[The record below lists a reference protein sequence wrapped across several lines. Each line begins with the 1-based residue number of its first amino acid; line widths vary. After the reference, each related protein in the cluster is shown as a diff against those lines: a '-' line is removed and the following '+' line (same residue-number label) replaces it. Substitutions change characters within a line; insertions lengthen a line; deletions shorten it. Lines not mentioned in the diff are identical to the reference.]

1 MAAFFQD
8 ARYALKKLLGEPSF
22 VVFATLILGLG
33 VGANTAVFSVMSP
46 LMLRPLP
53 FHEPD
58 RLVWVPLSRT
68 GGMSSVTS
76 RTSNLRDFRQLN
88 RSFDGLTGYFAFFE
102 YESYNLTGDGDPER
116 LVGVGVARDFL
127 EVLGVTPLYGR
138 NFVEEESVWD
148 GRPAVIL
155 THDFWTRRYGADPS
169 VVGRTITLNDVATEV
184 VGVLPASFDFASTFV
199 PASRVD
205 FLRPFPI
212 SDETDRWGNTMAMIG
227 RLRPGATVEGA
238 QADVDRMVAELQR
251 ADPDRWGLGGVVMPL
266 EEHIAGG
273 FRNAMLLLAA
283 AAGAVMLV
291 ACLNLSNL
299 LLARGRTRGREM
311 AVRSALGADRG
322 RLVRQL
328 VLESVMLAL
337 AGGVVGTLLAFG
349 VTRAVAGSTA
359 VEIPML
365 SAVTVD
371 LRALGFTFVVALA
384 AGLVMGVLPALQLA
398 RSGEATT
405 LNDTS
410 RGTSEGRRGTA
421 ARETLVVAEMAL
433 ALVLLVG
440 GGLLLRSFANVLDVQ
455 LGFQPNGVVTWRV
468 DTNRQFET
476 RTERAAFYDDLISR
490 VDALPGVE
498 AAGLTDTTPLGR
510 NRSWGM
516 RVEGVAYERG
526 EYIGLFPR
534 VVDHRYVQAMD
545 IPLKS
550 GRYLTADDREG
561 TQRVVLIN
569 EAAAERAFPD
579 QDPVGKRLL
588 ITDDEPW
595 EVVGVV
601 GNVRHQSLEQGAT
614 SEVYLPYTQLWD
626 MSTAEMVVR
635 ARVPVA
641 TLVPGVRAAIRAV
654 DPSMPTDDFRT
665 LDDVVDRAVSPRR
678 FILALLGAF
687 AGTALVLAALGIY
700 AVLSYTVS
708 QRVPEIGI
716 RMALGESAT
725 SVRRRVVGRT
735 LALAG
740 AGVVIGLVLSFALS
754 TLIASLLYG
763 VGATDALTFVATSA
777 GLLVMALI
785 AGYLPARRAS
795 RVDPVEALRTM

>member
-1 MAAFFQD
+1 
-8 ARYALKKLLGEPSF
+8 
-22 VVFATLILGLG
+22 
-33 VGANTAVFSVMSP
+33 
-46 LMLRPLP
+46 
-53 FHEPD
+53 
-58 RLVWVPLSRT
+58 
-68 GGMSSVTS
+68 
-76 RTSNLRDFRQLN
+76 
-88 RSFDGLTGYFAFFE
+88 
-102 YESYNLTGDGDPER
+102 
-116 LVGVGVARDFL
+116 
-127 EVLGVTPLYGR
+127 
-138 NFVEEESVWD
+138 
-148 GRPAVIL
+148 
-155 THDFWTRRYGADPS
+155 
-169 VVGRTITLNDVATEV
+169 
-184 VGVLPASFDFASTFV
+184 
-199 PASRVD
+199 
-205 FLRPFPI
+205 
-212 SDETDRWGNTMAMIG
+212 
-227 RLRPGATVEGA
+227 
-238 QADVDRMVAELQR
+238 
-251 ADPDRWGLGGVVMPL
+251 
-266 EEHIAGG
+266 
-273 FRNAMLLLAA
+273 MLLLAA

-337 AGGVVGTLLAFG
+337 AGGAVGALLAFG
-349 VTRAVAGSTA
+349 VTRAVAGSRA

-371 LRALGFTFVVALA
+371 LRALGFTFAVALV
-384 AGLVMGVLPALQLA
+384 AGLVMGVVPALQLA
-398 RSGEATT
+398 RTGEAST
-405 LNDTS
+405 LTDAS
-410 RGTSEGRRGTA
+410 RGSSEGRRGTA

-455 LGFQPNGVVTWRV
+455 LGFQPEGVVTWRV
-468 DTNRQFET
+468 DSTREFET
-476 RTERAAFYDDLISR
+476 RTERAAFYDDLIGR

-516 RVEGVAYERG
+516 RVEGVSYERG

-550 GRYLTADDREG
+550 GRYLTADDREA

-579 QDPVGKRLL
+579 QDPIGKRLL

-635 ARVPVA
+635 SRVPVA
-641 TLVPGVRAAIRAV
+641 SLVPGVRAAIRAV

-708 QRVPEIGI
+708 QRLPEIGI

-740 AGVVIGLVLSFALS
+740 AGVAIGLVLSLALS

>member
-1 MAAFFQD
+1 MAAFLQD

-22 VVFATLILGLG
+22 LVFATLILGLG

-58 RLVWVPLSRT
+58 HLVWVPLSRT

-76 RTSNLRDFRQLN
+76 RTSNLRDFRRLN

-127 EVLGVTPLYGR
+127 EVLGVTPLHGR

-155 THDFWTRRYGADPS
+155 THGFWIRRFGADPS
-169 VVGRTITLNDVATEV
+169 VVGRTITLNDVPTEV
-184 VGVLPASFDFASTFV
+184 VGVLPASFDFTSTFV

-227 RLRPGATVEGA
+227 RLRPGATVASA
-238 QADVDRMVAELQR
+238 QADVDRMVAELQQ
-251 ADPDRWGLGGVVMPL
+251 AEPDRWGLGGVVMPL
-266 EEHIAGG
+266 REHIAGG
-273 FRNAMLLLAA
+273 FRNALLLLAA

-328 VLESVMLAL
+328 VLESVMLGL
-337 AGGVVGTLLAFG
+337 AGGGVGAALAFG
-349 VTRAVAGSTA
+349 VTRVVAGTTA
-359 VEIPML
+359 VQIPML
-365 SAVTVD
+365 SAVSVD
-371 LRALGFTFVVALA
+371 IRALGFTLAVALA
-384 AGLVMGVLPALQLA
+384 AGLVMGVVPALQLA
-398 RSGEATT
+398 RSGEAAT
-405 LNDTS
+405 LNDAS

-421 ARETLVVAEMAL
+421 ARETLVVAEVAL

-455 LGFQPNGVVTWRV
+455 LGFEPEGAVAWRV
-468 DTNRQFET
+468 DTNRRFET
-476 RTERAAFYDDLISR
+476 RSERAAFYDDLIGR
-490 VDALPGVE
+490 VEALPGVE

-516 RVEGVAYERG
+516 RAEGVSYERG
-526 EYIGLFPR
+526 EYVGLFPR
-534 VVDHRYVQAMD
+534 VVDHRYVQAMG
-545 IPLKS
+545 IPLRS

-569 EAAAERAFPD
+569 EAAAERAFPG
-579 QDPVGKRLL
+579 QDPIGRRLL

-626 MSTAEMVVR
+626 MSAAEMVVR
-635 ARVPVA
+635 SRVA
-641 TLVPGVRAAIRAV
+641 LASLAPGVRAAIRAV

-716 RMALGESAT
+716 RMALGESAS

-740 AGVVIGLVLSFALS
+740 AGVAIGLVLSLALS

-763 VGATDALTFVATSA
+763 VGATDALTFLATSG
-777 GLLVMALI
+777 GLLAMALL